1 MSMLSLFSSLNKR
14 NAPTRHTVYKLHVLS
29 WFAMF
34 FLGLLDTLEE
44 KAQRFVIS
52 GPYFFDDVTANY
64 SKPKSS
70 TILIISAFFF
80 SNSVRLTASLR
91 TRALYQ
97 GCWLK

>member
-1 MSMLSLFSSLNKR
+1 MPQLAILFIN
-14 NAPTRHTVYKLHVLS
+14 Y
-29 WFAMF
+29 MF

-70 TILIISAFFF
+70 TILMISAFFRYQVMPHAATMEVKR
-80 SNSVRLTASLR
+80 SVFIPVSDCCRGSHCFL
-91 TRALYQ
+91 
-97 GCWLK
+97 